1 MTDHNAQPAVLQHE
15 LLRLLRDALDN
26 GGFAVHA
33 QPIVDLAS
41 GELQAHEL
49 TLHLSSPDGHLIS
62 SATFHP
68 VAERF
73 GLMTELDDLLIRRA
87 ATIAGEGH
95 PVAVDVHSA
104 SLADPDLAQRA
115 EQALVDNEAD
125 PGLVTFELSEDGLT
139 ANAPAASAFVRRL
152 HDAGC
157 NITVDHFGAGAKGFG
172 YLTQLPL
179 DCLKIDASFI
189 EELQSTPS
197 DEQFVHAFV
206 HLAQGLRMSTGA
218 DGVLDV
224 ATRTL
229 LEDADVDQAQ
239 GALFGEPL
247 AMPAQGQAPPTP
259 ARSTRT
265 EQ

>member
-1 MTDHNAQPAVLQHE
+1 MTDHNAQPAVLQYE
-15 LLRLLRDALDN
+15 LLRLLGDALDN
-26 GGFAVHA
+26 DGFAVHA

-41 GELQAHEL
+41 GEPHAHEL
-49 TLHLSSPDGHLIS
+49 TLHLSSPDGLLIS

-73 GLMTELDDLLIRRA
+73 GLMTQLDDLLIRRA
-87 ATIAGEGH
+87 AMLAGEGH

-115 EQALVDNEAD
+115 EQALVDNQAD
-125 PGLVTFELSEDGLT
+125 PGLVTFEVTEHELT
-139 ANAPAASAFVRRL
+139 TNAPAASAFVRRI

-157 NITVDHFGAGAKGFG
+157 NITVDHFGTGAKGFG
-172 YLTQLPL
+172 YLKQLPL
-179 DCLKIDASFI
+179 DFLKIDASFI
-189 EELQSTPS
+189 EHLQSTPS

-206 HLAQGLRMSTGA
+206 HLAHGLRMSTGA

-239 GALFGEPL
+239 GALFGEPVALPAEGL
-247 AMPAQGQAPPTP
+247 APRTASSET
-259 ARSTRT
+259 RSGR
-265 EQ
+265 